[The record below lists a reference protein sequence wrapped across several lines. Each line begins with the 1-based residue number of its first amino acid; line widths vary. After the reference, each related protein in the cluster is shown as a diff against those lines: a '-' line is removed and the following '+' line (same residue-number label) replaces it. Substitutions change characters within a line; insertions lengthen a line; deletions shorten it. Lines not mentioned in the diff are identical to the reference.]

1 MTPCTLC
8 RICYIIKDTIIV
20 DRERKTVKESSIG
33 DVLRLAREQQGLT
46 LQDVSEALNI
56 KREYLEALEANEY
69 DAIPGAVFVKGFI
82 RNYGNFLELDG
93 IALVQEYKASV
104 EERTPR
110 PEVRTIV
117 PAKHQKNRKDSK
129 KKKTRQGN
137 WPEITIV
144 AGIIIFLLLIIWI
157 LM

>member
-1 MTPCTLC
+1 M
-8 RICYIIKDTIIV
+8 
-20 DRERKTVKESSIG
+20 KESSIG
-33 DVLRLAREQQGLT
+33 DVLRLAREQPGLT